1 MLARRYNSVLV
12 SGPPCS
18 GKTSLSEALA
28 EKTGWKVFSI
38 SDMIRER
45 WLSEPQGNRISFEQF
60 CRKLSH
66 AEILRMAGQAS
77 GLAKKG
83 EIIIDARYP
92 VGYPETTLKIYIWAS
107 PEVRAERIKL
117 RQEYAGLTHE
127 ERIKTLGRIER
138 DSVDTGMGLFGIDYR
153 DAAHYYVKLRT
164 DHISTEEIA
173 NMLAGPLQLKWL
185 ARAAETTTA
194 K

>member
-1 MLARRYNSVLV
+1 
-12 SGPPCS
+12 
-18 GKTSLSEALA
+18 
-28 EKTGWKVFSI
+28 
-38 SDMIRER
+38 MIRER
-45 WLSEPQGNRISFEQF
+45 WLREPQGNRISFEQF

-77 GLAKKG
+77 ELAKKG

-92 VGYPETTLKIYIWAS
+92 VGYPETTLKVYIWAS

-117 RQEYAGLTHE
+117 HPEYAGLRHA
-127 ERIKTLGRIER
+127 ERIKTLKQIER
-138 DSVDTGMGLFGIDYR
+138 DSVDTGMSLFGIDYR

-164 DHISTEEIA
+164 DYMSTEEIA
-173 NMLAGPLQLKWL
+173 NMLAGPLQLRWL